1 VKPLLKEGGEAMT
14 AMTASPAAPT
24 TAPATASPA
33 APTGAPATGPIT
45 EQEARALG
53 IEAYLYLYPLVTMD
67 VTRRQMTSLA
77 PDADR
82 AAGPMNV
89 FAHMRAFPDAAA
101 RAVVRPNFDTLYSIA
116 WLDLTAEPMILSVP
130 DTEGRYYL
138 LQLTDMWTD
147 VFAAPGKRTSGT
159 AAGHFGVVPPGWVGS
174 LPPDVEP
181 IRAPTPYVWIVGR
194 TQTNGPADFEVV
206 HRIQDGYTLTP
217 LSGWGRPPRPV
228 PFEPDP
234 TVDTRTEPLR
244 QVHRMAAADFFAY
257 AAELLKL
264 HPPHLTDWS
273 ALARMRR
280 IGLEAGRSF
289 ELDRLPTTVRHALA
303 DVPAEAL
310 RRLRG
315 KMPTLGRQANG
326 WMVMTD
332 NIGAYGNAYLARAT
346 TAMIGLGAN
355 QPEDA
360 VYPLNVT
367 DADGAPLTGEH
378 DYVIH
383 FAANE
388 LPPVDA
394 FWSVTMY
401 DAEGFV
407 VDNPLGRFAL
417 GDRDALTYAADGS
430 LELVLQ
436 HEAPVE
442 ERMSNWL
449 PAPRG
454 PLGVTMRLYA
464 PKPPVLDGTW
474 NPPSVRRT
482 R

>member
-1 VKPLLKEGGEAMT
+1 MPLLHDGGEAMP
-14 AMTASPAAPT
+14 AMTAPTAVPTVAPAA
-24 TAPATASPA
+24 APAA
-33 APTGAPATGPIT
+33 PIT
-45 EQEARALG
+45 EQEARALAV
-53 IEAYLYLYPLVTMD
+53 EAYLYLYPLVTMD
-67 VTRRQMTSLA
+67 LTRRQVISQA
-77 PDADR
+77 PGTNP
-82 AAGPMNV
+82 AAGPMNA
-89 FAHMRAFPDAAA
+89 FAHMRTLPDATS

-130 DTEGRYYL
+130 DTDGRYYL

-147 VFAAPGKRTSGT
+147 VFAAPGPRTSGT

-174 LPPDVEP
+174 LPPHVEP
-181 IRAPTPYVWIVGR
+181 IRAPTPYVWVVGR
-194 TQTNGPADFEVV
+194 TQTNGPADYAAV
-206 HRIQDGYTLTP
+206 HRIQDGYDLTP

-234 TVDTRTEPLR
+234 TVDTGTEPLR

-264 HPPHLTDWS
+264 HAPHLTDWS
-273 ALARMRR
+273 ARARMRR
-280 IGLEAGRSF
+280 IGIEAGRSF
-289 ELDRLPTTVRHALA
+289 ELDRLPPTVRRALA

-310 RRLRG
+310 RRLRAQ
-315 KMPTLGRQANG
+315 MPKLGRQANG
-326 WMVMTD
+326 WVVMTD
-332 NIGAYGNAYLARAT
+332 TIGAYGNAYLARAT

-360 VYPLNVT
+360 VYALNVT
-367 DADGAPLTGEH
+367 DASGAPLDGDH
-378 DYVIH
+378 AYVIR
-383 FAANE
+383 FAAGE

-430 LELVLQ
+430 LELYLQ
-436 HEAPVE
+436 HEAPGE
-442 ERMSNWL
+442 GRLSNWL

-464 PKPPVLDGTW
+464 PRPPVLDGTW

>member
-1 VKPLLKEGGEAMT
+1 M
-14 AMTASPAAPT
+14 
-24 TAPATASPA
+24 
-33 APTGAPATGPIT
+33 T
-45 EQEARALG
+45 EQEARALAV
-53 IEAYLYLYPLVTMD
+53 EAYLYFYPLVTMD
-67 VTRRQMTSLA
+67 LTRRQMTSV
-77 PDADR
+77 PPGGKPG
-82 AAGPMNV
+82 AGPMNA
-89 FAHMRAFPDAAA
+89 FAHARAFPDATS

-116 WLDLTAEPMILSVP
+116 WLDLTAQPMILSVP
-130 DTEGRYYL
+130 DTDGRYYL

-147 VFAAPGKRTSGT
+147 VFAAPGQRTSGT
-159 AAGHFGVVPPGWVGS
+159 AAGRFGVVPPGWVGG

-181 IRAPTPYVWIVGR
+181 IRAPTPYVWVVGR
-194 TQTNGPADFEVV
+194 TQTNGPADFAAV

-217 LSGWGRPPRPV
+217 LSAWGRPTRPV

-264 HPPHLTDWS
+264 HAPHPTDWS
-273 ALARMRR
+273 ILARMRR
-280 IGLEAGRSF
+280 IGIEVGRSF
-289 ELDRLPTTVRHALA
+289 DVDRLPPTVRHALA

-310 RRLRG
+310 RRLRA

-332 NIGAYGNAYLARAT
+332 TIGAYGNAYLARAA
-346 TAMIGLGAN
+346 TAMVGLGAN

-360 VYPLNVT
+360 VYPLNVS
-367 DADGAPLTGEH
+367 DEDGAPLNGEH
-378 DYVIH
+378 GYVIR
-383 FAANE
+383 FAADA

-401 DAEGFV
+401 DAEGFQV
-407 VDNPLGRFAL
+407 ANPLDRFAI
-417 GDRDALTYAADGS
+417 GDRDALAYEADGS
-430 LELVLQ
+430 LELLLQ
-436 HEAPVE
+436 HEPPDE
-442 ERMSNWL
+442 GRQSNWL

-464 PKPPVLDGTW
+464 PRQPVLDGTW
-474 NPPSVRRT
+474 NPPPVQRVN
-482 R
+482 